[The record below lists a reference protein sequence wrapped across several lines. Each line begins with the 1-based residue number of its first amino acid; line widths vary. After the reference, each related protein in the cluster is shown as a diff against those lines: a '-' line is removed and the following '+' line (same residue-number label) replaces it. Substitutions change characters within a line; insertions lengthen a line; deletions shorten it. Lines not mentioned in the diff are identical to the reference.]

1 MIYNRSKIQLF
12 SNLLVLFIIFLVVI
26 SCGSNKSVS
35 SSENM
40 SQVKQT
46 PEIVFI
52 NYAIKKDDKGNYKV
66 EFRGSKK
73 VEGKLK
79 NQKKILDKQGISGDL
94 ICSQFDA
101 SSSTLSQQLIKNPL
115 KKTVE
120 YVDENKNFKIAN
132 IELDS
137 AEFTV
142 RLQLFSETKYIA
154 INFNG
159 DPQRPPV
166 LTKVSEL

>member
-35 SSENM
+35 SSKTV
-40 SQVKQT
+40 SHVKQT

-52 NYAIKKDDKGNYKV
+52 NYIIKKDANNNFKV
-66 EFRGSKK
+66 EYRGAKK
-73 VEGKLK
+73 VKGKLK
-79 NQKKILDKQGISGDL
+79 NQKKILDKQGATGDL

-101 SSSTLSQQLIKNPL
+101 SSSTISQQLIKNPL

-120 YVDENKNFKIAN
+120 YVDETKNFKIAN

-142 RLQLFSETKYIA
+142 RLQLFPETKYIA

-159 DPQRPPV
+159 APQRPPV